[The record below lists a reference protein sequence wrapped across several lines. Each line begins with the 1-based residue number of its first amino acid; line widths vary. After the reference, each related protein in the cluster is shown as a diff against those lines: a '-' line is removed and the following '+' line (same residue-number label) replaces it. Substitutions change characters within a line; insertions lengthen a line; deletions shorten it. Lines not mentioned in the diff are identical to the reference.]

1 MTKPR
6 KQLIAIEDTPYYH
19 VTSRCVRRAF
29 LCGTEGDKCYEHRRQ
44 WLVDRIRLL
53 SSLFAIDICSYAVM
67 SNHYHIALKLSPA
80 QVDDWTD
87 DEVIERWLTLF
98 NGHVLVQRYVAGT
111 AQGTAER
118 DQVMIIVAKWRER
131 LGNISWFMK
140 CLNQPIARA
149 ANIEDGCTGHF
160 WESRFKS
167 QALLSRQ
174 ALLSCMAYVD
184 LNPIRAKMAET
195 PEGSDYTSLQER
207 INPTFNLAEAI
218 RGQAFNKP
226 ENIIVKPLLQFEG
239 SIRNEV
245 QKGILFSLSEYLQL
259 VDWTGRIARDDKRG
273 AIPSS
278 TPSILTRLNIP
289 IEQWLIDSQQF
300 EKVKHRRFR
309 SSA

>member
-29 LCGTEGDKCYEHRRQ
+29 LCGTDGDKCYEHRRQ

-87 DEVIERWLTLF
+87 DEVIERWLALF

-111 AQGTAER
+111 AQSTAER

>member
-6 KQLIAIEDTPYYH
+6 KQLVAIEDTPYYH

-29 LCGTEGDKCYEHRRQ
+29 LCGTQGDRCYEHRRQ

-67 SNHYHIALKLSPA
+67 SNHYHIVLKLCPE

-98 NGHVLVQRYVAGT
+98 KGHILVQRYVSGT
-111 AQGTAER
+111 AQSVAER
-118 DQVMIIVAKWRER
+118 EEVKLIVAKWRDR

-160 WESRFKS
+160 WESRFTS

-184 LNPIRAKMAET
+184 LNPIRAKMADT
-195 PEGSDYTSLQER
+195 LKDSSYTSIQER
-207 INPTFNLAEAI
+207 ISPTFDLTEAI
-218 RGQAFNKP
+218 HNQAFNDT
-226 ENIIVKPLLQFEG
+226 ENIVVKPLLHFEG
-239 SIRNEV
+239 SIRSEV
-245 QKGILFSLSEYLQL
+245 GKGILFSLSDYLQL
-259 VDWTGRIARDDKRG
+259 LDWTGRIVRDDKRG

-278 TPSILTRLNIP
+278 TPTILKRLDIP
-289 IEQWLIDSQQF
+289 IEQWLINSQQF
-300 EKVKHRRFR
+300 EKVVHRHFR
-309 SSA
+309 SAA